1 MKQAVIQKAAG
12 TPATGEQL
20 AKINRFSRRE
30 LSAEEVYVFSLLL
43 CDNEVDRDYERFPL
57 PSLEKLAALFVG
69 KTGIFDHNPRG
80 ENQTARIFET
90 AVEADESRLT
100 AAGEP
105 YAALR
110 AWAYMVRCDKNADLI
125 LEIDAGIKKEVS
137 VGCAVERAECSVCGA
152 DVRERPC
159 AHEAGHEYG
168 GALCWHDLINPT
180 DAYEWSFVAVP
191 DKSRQKK
198 QPLRRLTFEG
208 LFCDIA
214 QCKDTP
220 GGSYCEDGYCSQR
233 RVWERLKTYEDAEEQ
248 GLLVR
253 LPFVAMVE
261 QSLQGGK
268 MHPQKDQKFNGRYA
282 VVYTDKKKWASPLI
296 DICGT
301 QYNREE
307 AEERMMTLVHKGAEA
322 ALKEG

>member
-1 MKQAVIQKAAG
+1 MKQAVIQKAAD

-43 CDNEVDRDYERFPL
+43 CDNEVDRDYERFPAA
-57 PSLEKLAALFVG
+57 SLEKLAALFVG

-90 AVEADESRLT
+90 AVETDQGRLT

-110 AWAYMVRCDKNADLI
+110 AWAYMVRCEKNADLI

-137 VGCAVERAECSVCGA
+137 VGCAVERAECSICGA

-159 AHEAGHEYG
+159 SHEAGQEYG
-168 GALCWHDLINPT
+168 GALCWHELRNPT

-191 DKSRQKK
+191 AQKRAGVTKGAHTAGEDLVKSLEGGGGVTLGHAQALTLAK
-198 QPLRRLTFEG
+198 QLRELGALAEVGRARLMEKRKEF
-208 LFCDIA
+208 
-214 QCKDTP
+214 
-220 GGSYCEDGYCSQR
+220 
-233 RVWERLKTYEDAEEQ
+233 
-248 GLLVR
+248 VR
-253 LPFVAMVE
+253 LAAFALPALDAAAAESAAAGMDEGQLDAFCKGFAGKAPAF
-261 QSLQGGK
+261 LQLGGK
-268 MHPQKDQKFNGRYA
+268 PEKPSDNGA
-282 VVYTDKKKWASPLI
+282 FCI
-296 DICGT
+296 
-301 QYNREE
+301 
-307 AEERMMTLVHKGAEA
+307 
-322 ALKEG
+322 

>member
-1 MKQAVIQKAAG
+1 MKQAVIQKAAD

-43 CDNEVDRDYERFPL
+43 CDNEVDRDYERFPAA
-57 PSLEKLAALFVG
+57 SLEKLAALFVG

-90 AVEADESRLT
+90 AVETDQGRLT

-137 VGCAVERAECSVCGA
+137 VGCAVERAECSICGA

-159 AHEAGHEYG
+159 SHEAGQEYG
-168 GALCWHDLINPT
+168 DALCWHELRNPT

-191 DKSRQKK
+191 AQK
-198 QPLRRLTFEG
+198 RAGVT
-208 LFCDIA
+208 
-214 QCKDTP
+214 
-220 GGSYCEDGYCSQR
+220 
-233 RVWERLKTYEDAEEQ
+233 
-248 GLLVR
+248 
-253 LPFVAMVE
+253 
-261 QSLQGGK
+261 
-268 MHPQKDQKFNGRYA
+268 
-282 VVYTDKKKWASPLI
+282 
-296 DICGT
+296 
-301 QYNREE
+301 
-307 AEERMMTLVHKGAEA
+307 KGAHTAGED
-322 ALKEG
+322 LVKSLEGGGGRTSRLSCFR